1 MQAQFVHRA
10 DALSMPSFLDQR
22 HTVHDPFAEN
32 NLLCKIAECVADT
45 DNNMTGCP
53 APRCLQVR
61 LTPIHPLSAPAPL
74 LLAAGMGNL
83 FMAPSRE
90 GVLMQQWAAADTQL
104 KVGTGKL
111 QLRGR
116 VMSQIM

>member
-1 MQAQFVHRA
+1 
-10 DALSMPSFLDQR
+10 
-22 HTVHDPFAEN
+22 
-32 NLLCKIAECVADT
+32 
-45 DNNMTGCP
+45 MTSCP

-104 KVGTGKL
+104 KVGAGKL
-111 QLRGR
+111 QVWERSHATN
-116 VMSQIM
+116 VSHIKKKNA

>member
-1 MQAQFVHRA
+1 
-10 DALSMPSFLDQR
+10 
-22 HTVHDPFAEN
+22 
-32 NLLCKIAECVADT
+32 
-45 DNNMTGCP
+45 MTSCP

-104 KVGTGKL
+104 KVGAGKL
-111 QLRGR
+111 QVEREIVGRGTAGKGIVGR
-116 VMSQIM
+116 GTIRGATV